1 MPDLRQFLKWKYK
14 YVKYLNTQLLE
25 SEFKM
30 PDNGYFSEQLFWEP
44 VYVFICTGV
53 EFWLWFINF
62 FEQLS
67 KLLILYIENYRV
79 FLEICCINTFLFIN
93 LEFL

>member
-30 PDNGYFSEQLFWEP
+30 PDNGYFSEQLF
-44 VYVFICTGV
+44 
-53 EFWLWFINF
+53 
-62 FEQLS
+62 
-67 KLLILYIENYRV
+67 
-79 FLEICCINTFLFIN
+79 
-93 LEFL
+93 